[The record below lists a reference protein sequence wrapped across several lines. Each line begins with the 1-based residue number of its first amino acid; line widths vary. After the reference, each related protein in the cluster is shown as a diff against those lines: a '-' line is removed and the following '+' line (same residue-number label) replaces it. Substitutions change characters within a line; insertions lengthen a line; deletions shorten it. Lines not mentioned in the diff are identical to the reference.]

1 MNQAVKDWL
10 DDLERQRFYGSATL
24 KIEAGRVT
32 YIREERGMRP
42 EELVQSGNPRTDE
55 CNRRQHH

>member
-1 MNQAVKDWL
+1 MNEAVKQWL

-42 EELVQSGNPRTDE
+42 EELSRVKSRSSDHSSKQ
-55 CNRRQHH
+55 